1 MLTTEFE
8 NNPLVGLMFMNYLE
22 DPEKREIT
30 FLYKLTQGVSPKSFG
45 MNVASMAG
53 VPSGVIDRAESV
65 ASKFE
70 HDTRIHEAQV
80 AQVHRVGLMQ
90 LADLKFLVD
99 ALSGVNGG
107 GENKMATDFRA
118 IVKSVQG

>member
-1 MLTTEFE
+1 
-8 NNPLVGLMFMNYLE
+8 MNYLE